1 VSASFKLKY
10 FPNSPNVVVME
21 FSARMVMVAG
31 PIPGI
36 YPYNAVEAI
45 MNNKFRMHSEIDYST
60 LYTPTSLRSP
70 VIGA

>member
-1 VSASFKLKY
+1 MSASFKLKY

-36 YPYNAVEAI
+36 YPYNAVEVVI
-45 MNNKFRMHSEIDYST
+45 MNTKFRMHSTYLTQISSNR
-60 LYTPTSLRSP
+60 SLNESN
-70 VIGA
+70 